1 MSATSE
7 KLEEKVPDHPP
18 SDDSEDIGAAED
30 GSNINERAL
39 IRKLDFKLLPAVTIL
54 YLMSFLDRSNG
65 LDSRRPWFPKE
76 YADMSQSLMLNSM
89 D

>member
-7 KLEEKVPDHPP
+7 KLDEKVPDHPP
-18 SDDSEDIGAAED
+18 SEESQDIESAED
-30 GSNINERAL
+30 GSFINERAL

-65 LDSRRPWFPKE
+65 IES
-76 YADMSQSLMLNSM
+76 
-89 D
+89 